1 METIIE
7 RKKSEI
13 SAEFL
18 EKLKIR
24 PKTVCVSVEN
34 RLLDSVVFV

>member
-7 RKKSEI
+7 KKKSEI